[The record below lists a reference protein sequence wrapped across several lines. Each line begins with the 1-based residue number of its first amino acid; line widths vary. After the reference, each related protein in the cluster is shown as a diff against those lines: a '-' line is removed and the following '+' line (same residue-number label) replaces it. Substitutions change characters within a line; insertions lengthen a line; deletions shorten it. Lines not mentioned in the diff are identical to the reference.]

1 MIEEKTITIT
11 PEISENTI
19 NIEKENIETID
30 ATLEELTVLSSSEQ
44 QIITPTQPKT
54 YYNKVIVEPIDTEN
68 IEVISSNIDKI
79 VTPTT
84 GKFINEVTVK
94 GDSNLVP
101 ENIKDGVS
109 ILGVEGN
116 LDTKYSPRFISFSSY
131 NGTELNQ
138 EIENLDTKN
147 ITDMSYMFNNCH
159 NLREIDI
166 SNFNT
171 DKITRISYMFYNCMI
186 LKNIKLFKIDTQNLR
201 QMVQMFRDC
210 RQITQID
217 LSNINV
223 SNVIYTSGLFW
234 NCQALE
240 NVILPD
246 FSQANISDF
255 SYFLYNCYKIT
266 KFDISNLNI
275 SVIKSTSNMFY
286 GCSALTTLIINN
298 PNLLIMSS
306 TTMLQKTPI
315 SSGTGY
321 VYVPDNM
328 VETYKTATNWSVY
341 ANQIKGISELPQEV

>member
-1 MIEEKTITIT
+1 MEYELTNIIYDNSEYELEIEI
-11 PEISENTI
+11 
-19 NIEKENIETID
+19 ENIEIQD
-30 ATLEELTVLSSSEQ
+30 FSLEELTVLPSSEQ
-44 QIITPTQPKT
+44 QIITPTKPKT
-54 YYNKVIVEPIDTEN
+54 YYNKVIVEPITTEN
-68 IEVISSNIDKI
+68 IEVISSNVDKI

-84 GKFINEVTVK
+84 GKFINQVLVK
-94 GDSNLVP
+94 GDSNLVS

-109 ILGVEGN
+109 ILGVDGS
-116 LDTKYSPRFISFSSY
+116 LDTKYSPRFISFRSY
-131 NGTELNQ
+131 KGTELNQ

-147 ITDMSYMFNNCH
+147 ITDMSYMFDNCQ

-171 DKITRISYMFYNCMI
+171 DKITSISYMFDNCMI

-201 QMVQMFRDC
+201 QMMQMFRDC

-234 NCQALE
+234 NCYALE
-240 NVILPD
+240 DVILPD

-255 SYFLYNCYKIT
+255 SYFLYNCHKIT

-275 SVIKSTSNMFY
+275 SAINRTSNMFD
-286 GCSALTTLIINN
+286 GCRALTTLIINN

-306 TTMLQKTPI
+306 TNMLKNTPI
-315 SSGTGY
+315 ASGTGY
-321 VYVPDNM
+321 VYVPDDM
-328 VETYKTATNWSVY
+328 VETYKNATNWSTY
-341 ANQIKGISELPQEV
+341 ASQIKGISELPEGA